1 MFWQRVITA
10 LLLLPAVIYLVF
22 GLPLRFFVPALGA
35 ILLIAAWEWSQIA
48 LSKSLLQ
55 RAGFVLT
62 FGALQMAVLSF
73 SPPIELWPSL
83 SWPVYTGE
91 LPITI
96 LLMAALFWMVSPLLL
111 YFYPRKT
118 AWWRRSIT
126 IRFVL
131 GLLLLTAL
139 WIALISLRKTAYDS
153 MPQKGSWLILF
164 VLLLVWAADTGAYA
178 VGKLFGKHKLAPS
191 VSPGKTWEGFFGG
204 LALAIVVAFIASNL
218 MNIEVRNVALFM
230 SSCIVVVIASVI
242 GDLFESL
249 TKREAGLK
257 DSGNIFPGHGG
268 MLDRI
273 DSLIAAAP
281 IFAFCALL
289 LDIR

>member
-22 GLPLRFFVPALGA
+22 GLPLPFFAGALA
-35 ILLIAAWEWSQIA
+35 VILLIAAWEWSQLAMARSLTTRIA
-48 LSKSLLQ
+48 
-55 RAGFVLT
+55 FVAT
-62 FGALQMAVLSF
+62 AALAQIAVVSF
-73 SPPIELWPSL
+73 SPPIEFWPSL
-83 SWPVYTGE
+83 SWPIYSGE

-96 LLMAALFWMVSPLLL
+96 LLLAVVFWCLTPILL
-111 YFYPRKT
+111 YLYPQKIS
-118 AWWRRSIT
+118 WWRNSPI
-126 IRFVL
+126 IRYAL

-139 WIALISLRKTAYDS
+139 WIALVALRKTAYDS
-153 MPQKGSWLILF
+153 MPLKGSWLILF

-204 LALAIVVAFIASNL
+204 LGLAIG
-218 MNIEVRNVALFM
+218 VALLA
-230 SSCIVVVIASVI
+230 SSILNIQSRNTLLFLVCCVLVVIASVL

-249 TKREAGLK
+249 TKREAGMK
-257 DSGNIFPGHGG
+257 DSGTIFPGHGG

-281 IFAFCALL
+281 LFALAALL